1 MRRRDGFMKI
11 RTDLALEMRAEA
23 MDMEADR
30 DRGEIDG
37 ILFSERNDGSIGI
50 STIDIVNDNGSKK
63 LMKPRGK
70 YITISFG
77 DVSTMTYDNYERLC
91 LALSDQILMLAHSLC
106 KSIESILVCGLGNEN
121 FSADSVGTSCVSR
134 IVVTRH
140 LKRSDPDIIQK
151 AGFFDVC
158 AISPGVTAQTGFETL
173 ETVKNAVDC
182 AKPDLVIVVDSLA
195 ARETK
200 RLASTI
206 QLSDTGIT
214 PGSGIGNHRS
224 ALCRSTLGVPTVSI
238 GVPMIIDSRTLISD
252 ALREAGAGADSSLLL
267 PMFVCPKDVDVSA
280 RLLGNLIA
288 YAINTAFHKNM
299 TIPEMMIM

>member
-1 MRRRDGFMKI
+1 MNI

-23 MDMEADR
+23 MDREAER

-37 ILFSERNDGSIGI
+37 IVFSERKEGNIGI
-50 STIDIVNDNGSKK
+50 SMIDIVNDNGATK
-63 LMKPRGK
+63 LGKPRGK

-77 DVSTMTYDNYERLC
+77 DVSTMAYDDYEKLC
-91 LALSDQILMLAHSLC
+91 FALSDQVLMLSHSLC
-106 KSIESILVCGLGNEN
+106 KRIESILVCGLGNEN

-140 LKRSDPDIIQK
+140 LKGSDPEIIKK
-151 AGFFDVC
+151 AGLFDVC
-158 AISPGVTAQTGFETL
+158 AISPGVAAQTGFETL
-173 ETVKNAVDC
+173 ETVRNAVNC
-182 AKPDLVIVVDSLA
+182 ARPDLVIVVDSLA

-224 ALCRSTLGVPTVSI
+224 ALCQSTLGVPTVSI

-252 ALREAGAGADSSLLL
+252 ALRDVGSGVDASSLL